1 MNKKFIVMAAVA
13 AVFGMGFTACS
24 NDDDL
29 GGSANNGTPAGE
41 TRSVIGFNTSLDNK
55 AVTRGLA
62 ANVADIQ
69 VDGFKVWA
77 LDNREAGKF
86 FMGSAADQDGIAC
99 SWDNTNRLYNPQRTY
114 YWPQYNLSFIAMTPQ
129 TGGGITGVTVA
140 NATESST
147 GVYAN
152 PTASLN
158 VTIPTTLADQ
168 KDIMFASAN
177 AKNADSETD
186 LNGDGKKNDKDA
198 LQLTFKHALSQI
210 VFKGKLEYGST
221 ITKAVVHNIDLV
233 NISNKGTIAVTTDGD
248 VASFASTPD
257 GEAEKVNNS
266 ANIITAGTVNG
277 SALASG
283 FAVTYRSEDGTA
295 YDDITGS
302 GDIDMIDDDSD
313 PSTPDV
319 PNPLAYNNGTVR
331 KQQLMVLPQIVNAG
345 LHDQTSTLT
354 AFTGEDAN
362 ATYLRVNID
371 LFANGDETNY
381 VLENTWVYIKL
392 NETTWAP
399 GTKYTYVLEFSDDLL
414 NPIQFTSIITDWT
427 DAQKD
432 VKF

>member
-1 MNKKFIVMAAVA
+1 MNRKFIVMAAVA

-29 GGSANNGTPAGE
+29 GGSVYNGTPAGE
-41 TRSVIGFNTSLDNK
+41 TRSVIGFNTSLDNT

-77 LDNREAGKF
+77 LDNREADKF

-99 SWDNTNRLYNPQRTY
+99 SWDDHSLYNPATAY
-114 YWPQYNLSFIAMTPQ
+114 YWPQYDLSFIAMTPQ

-140 NATESST
+140 NADESST
-147 GVYAN
+147 GVFAN

-168 KDIMFASAN
+168 KDIMFAAAN
-177 AKNADSETD
+177 AKDANDETD
-186 LNGDGKKNDKDA
+186 LDGNSALNDKDA

-210 VFKGKLEYGST
+210 VFKGKLEAGST

-233 NISNKGTIAVTTDGD
+233 NISNKGTIAVTTAGD

-257 GEAEKVNNS
+257 GEAEKVTNS

-283 FAVTYRSEDGTA
+283 FAVTYKSADGTT

-313 PSTPDV
+313 PATPDV

-331 KQQLMVLPQIVNAG
+331 KQQLMVLPQTVNVG
-345 LHDQTSTLT
+345 LADQTSTLT

-381 VLENTWVYIKL
+381 VLQNTWVYIKL
-392 NETTWAP
+392 NATTWAP